1 MPRAHRQA
9 ITAGSVSSRLSE
21 TTHLNGEGEES
32 EGGRHRLLTS
42 GLHTRVHTHVDTRNQ
57 HTRNNQATK
66 ARMLDAVDKE
76 QLRKKAPR
84 DLSPPP
90 FSGNRPGRIKNGNW
104 KKYVQSVPQQYRS

>member
-1 MPRAHRQA
+1 MPRAHGQA

-42 GLHTRVHTHVDTRNQ
+42 GLHVDTRSQ

-76 QLRKKAPR
+76 
-84 DLSPPP
+84 
-90 FSGNRPGRIKNGNW
+90 
-104 KKYVQSVPQQYRS
+104 